1 MDYLEINVSNATLP
15 ASESFKQF
23 YEVMAEIT
31 GIYLFPFISVFGII
45 GNIFVIVV
53 YAKSKIYSTSLY
65 LIALSLSD
73 ILKLLND
80 LLYFLVMFISKF
92 DSNVGE
98 QIYLF
103 VYSYT
108 HYIFVFTALNTSW
121 LMCLIAF
128 DRYITVVKQ
137 RFMDQTKVFI
147 SISVIL
153 VLSIL
158 FAIPAPLFSKTMTVT
173 DPKTNIATR
182 QIVDTALGNSD
193 FKVYYQYING
203 MLRTVVPVILLI
215 YLNCR
220 ILQVVYKNRIKNK
233 SSKNN
238 KSNSRITLMLIT
250 IVVVFII
257 CVFPDSIMCMMQLG
271 YASEGYFVRG
281 IREITDVLMALNSAS
296 TFLVCVYF
304 SIEFRIKF
312 KQIFMREST
321 INRTR
326 QQKEINIKKKMQTT
340 KTKNELAENLI
351 KTPQKLN
358 AESSGVS
365 L

>member
-121 LMCLIAF
+121 YVCIMKLTL
-128 DRYITVVKQ
+128 K
-137 RFMDQTKVFI
+137 
-147 SISVIL
+147 S
-153 VLSIL
+153 
-158 FAIPAPLFSKTMTVT
+158 
-173 DPKTNIATR
+173 
-182 QIVDTALGNSD
+182 
-193 FKVYYQYING
+193 
-203 MLRTVVPVILLI
+203 
-215 YLNCR
+215 
-220 ILQVVYKNRIKNK
+220 VYKA
-233 SSKNN
+233 
-238 KSNSRITLMLIT
+238 M
-250 IVVVFII
+250 
-257 CVFPDSIMCMMQLG
+257 
-271 YASEGYFVRG
+271 
-281 IREITDVLMALNSAS
+281 
-296 TFLVCVYF
+296 
-304 SIEFRIKF
+304 
-312 KQIFMREST
+312 
-321 INRTR
+321 
-326 QQKEINIKKKMQTT
+326 
-340 KTKNELAENLI
+340 
-351 KTPQKLN
+351 
-358 AESSGVS
+358 S